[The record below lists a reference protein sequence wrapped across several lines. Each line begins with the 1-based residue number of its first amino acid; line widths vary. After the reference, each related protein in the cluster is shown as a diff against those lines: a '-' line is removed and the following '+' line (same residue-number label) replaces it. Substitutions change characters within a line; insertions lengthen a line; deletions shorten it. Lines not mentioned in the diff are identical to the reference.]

1 MADVVVHPDG
11 SQEEELVRRSAFSRG
26 CSSLDA
32 WLQNTSQAILNHFLW
47 ISLIVISTILLLIG
61 PPVQIFM
68 PCTAKQTMDILYF
81 LGFFIFV
88 IDMIFHCYL
97 DPRYFPWGP
106 CHIINRSELRKSY
119 LQNSLGSFSFW
130 CDFLSTICF
139 LSEISFLGLGLGLR
153 HDLKTETIILQNLGF
168 PTTQD
173 FSSAMKNFNGYIKR
187 SNVPS
192 IILILKTARV
202 ARLAPATTVV
212 NLSAKLNLYWYLM
225 RLTPCFCWRAYLKR
239 REDSNR
245 VNKELKVTNNL
256 SKKRPSWGATRAYIQ
271 ATSEREKKMKEKGK
285 IVYVRYKLGKWLEYT
300 LRFLRILPN
309 TNIELNRQ
317 IAATRIQR
325 VWRNRHIE
333 YMELRSEKG
342 DGSQAWS
349 AHDAG
354 TTLRVTNLSES
365 NHESKA
371 ELLNDQNNDGNRR
384 ILRKRRDKK
393 GDPSQI
399 GSKMSEITG
408 QRVAI
413 FLLFSLLLVLIF
425 TYTENNSTNASTMV
439 LLHGQT
445 TSTDQNLL
453 AFRAV
458 DTARRS
464 TIPLLYY
471 YTYTSSKY
479 NTNLEFSFEENAD
492 VCEWE
497 KQNITVTNKHGTSTG
512 LFSRQEKIH
521 QNAKVELI
529 LLLFFLL
536 IWFFGVAAFA
546 GPITSLVIKPIER
559 AVELLSQLVTDPL
572 GYRNT
577 LHYKTFCLEAD
588 QNASKGRWSREVLKG
603 METEFLMSTIDR
615 IGSLMKVGFGS
626 AGVQIIRNNL
636 QKGQSKDTLEFNSQG
651 SIVSCI
657 FLFCDIRGFTDATE
671 CLQEEVFVFT
681 NRVAAVVHSICNSY
695 AGSANKNIG
704 DAFLVSWK
712 LDNDSARTQ
721 HQADKALLSVVKIC
735 IALHHDYY
743 YVKTMTDHARSA
755 LINKLKDRPG
765 PTVQLGFGL
774 HAGKAVEGAIGSN
787 RKIDATYVA
796 EAVETSEY
804 LETSTK
810 KYKTLMMMSDSF
822 HRLLT
827 LTSRRRCRKIDQITF
842 DTEDDEFHEEDICN
856 QGNLMELFTYDID
869 VDALWDDTRIDD
881 DGENRLSD
889 SDDSAEISS
898 SKRGKM
904 DSNLL
909 KHWGSE
915 KIGTSTRNSTD
926 GTRSGS
932 LDSQGDNQNMMAI
945 AAAAAKALRNGP
957 ISDHTKATEHGA
969 SDTQGSKKSRKKPEL
984 VLPTGPA
991 LYSENIW
998 LQADMRRIR
1007 RRYTTD
1013 WFSTFKSGLQKYYAK
1028 DWSEAKSCFEAIL
1041 DRFED
1046 GPSNYFLGEMKK
1058 YNGVPP
1064 PDFKAFGKG

>member
-1 MADVVVHPDG
+1 
-11 SQEEELVRRSAFSRG
+11 
-26 CSSLDA
+26 
-32 WLQNTSQAILNHFLW
+32 
-47 ISLIVISTILLLIG
+47 
-61 PPVQIFM
+61 
-68 PCTAKQTMDILYF
+68 
-81 LGFFIFV
+81 
-88 IDMIFHCYL
+88 
-97 DPRYFPWGP
+97 
-106 CHIINRSELRKSY
+106 
-119 LQNSLGSFSFW
+119 
-130 CDFLSTICF
+130 
-139 LSEISFLGLGLGLR
+139 
-153 HDLKTETIILQNLGF
+153 
-168 PTTQD
+168 
-173 FSSAMKNFNGYIKR
+173 
-187 SNVPS
+187 
-192 IILILKTARV
+192 
-202 ARLAPATTVV
+202 
-212 NLSAKLNLYWYLM
+212 
-225 RLTPCFCWRAYLKR
+225 
-239 REDSNR
+239 
-245 VNKELKVTNNL
+245 
-256 SKKRPSWGATRAYIQ
+256 
-271 ATSEREKKMKEKGK
+271 
-285 IVYVRYKLGKWLEYT
+285 
-300 LRFLRILPN
+300 
-309 TNIELNRQ
+309 
-317 IAATRIQR
+317 
-325 VWRNRHIE
+325 
-333 YMELRSEKG
+333 MELRSEKG
-342 DGSQAWS
+342 EGSQAWS

-354 TTLRVTNLSES
+354 TSLRVTNLSES

-371 ELLNDQNNDGNRR
+371 ELLYDQNDVGNRR
-384 ILRKRRDKK
+384 ILRKRRDKRE
-393 GDPSQI
+393 DPSQI

-425 TYTENNSTNASTMV
+425 TYTENDSTIASTMV

-445 TSTDQNLL
+445 TTTDQKLL

-464 TIPLLYY
+464 TIPTLCYY
-471 YTYTSSKY
+471 SYTSSKY
-479 NTNLEFSFEENAD
+479 NTNLELVFEDNLGLS
-492 VCEWE
+492 EWE
-497 KQNITVTNKHGTSTG
+497 KQNITVTNKFGTSTG
-512 LFSRQEKIH
+512 LFNKQELIY
-521 QNAKVELI
+521 QSARVELV
-529 LLLFFLL
+529 LLVFFLL

-546 GPITSLVIKPIER
+546 GPIMSLVIIPIER
-559 AVELLSQLVTDPL
+559 AVKLLSQLVMDPL

-577 LHYKTFCLEAD
+577 LQYKTFLLEAD

-636 QKGQSKDTLEFNSQG
+636 QKGQSKDTLILSSQG

-712 LDNDSARTQ
+712 LDNDSAPTQ
-721 HQADKALLSVVKIC
+721 YQADKALLSVVKIC
-735 IALHHDYY
+735 IALHHNDYY
-743 YVKTMTDHARSA
+743 VETMSDHAKSA
-755 LINKLKDRPG
+755 LLNKLKDRPG

-774 HAGKAVEGAIGSN
+774 HAGKAVEGAIGST
-787 RKIDATYVA
+787 RKIDATYVS

-810 KYKTLMMMSDSF
+810 KYNVPMMMSDSF
-822 HRLLT
+822 HRLLK
-827 LTSRRRCRKIDQITF
+827 LTNRRRCRKIDQITF
-842 DTEDDEFHEEDICN
+842 DTEDDEFHEEDIYS

-881 DGENRLSD
+881 DGENSLSD

-898 SKRGKM
+898 SKRGKA
-904 DSNLL
+904 DSTLL
-909 KHWGSE
+909 KHRGSE
-915 KIGTSTRNSTD
+915 KFGTSTQNSTD
-926 GTRSGS
+926 GARSGS
-932 LDSQGDNQNMMAI
+932 LNSQGDNQNMMAI

-957 ISDHTKATEHGA
+957 ISDNTKATEHGK

-1013 WFSTFKSGLQKYYAK
+1013 MFSTFKSGLQKYYAK

-1046 GPSNYFLGEMKK
+1046 GPSNYFLGEMRK

>member
-1 MADVVVHPDG
+1 
-11 SQEEELVRRSAFSRG
+11 
-26 CSSLDA
+26 
-32 WLQNTSQAILNHFLW
+32 
-47 ISLIVISTILLLIG
+47 
-61 PPVQIFM
+61 
-68 PCTAKQTMDILYF
+68 
-81 LGFFIFV
+81 
-88 IDMIFHCYL
+88 
-97 DPRYFPWGP
+97 
-106 CHIINRSELRKSY
+106 
-119 LQNSLGSFSFW
+119 
-130 CDFLSTICF
+130 
-139 LSEISFLGLGLGLR
+139 
-153 HDLKTETIILQNLGF
+153 
-168 PTTQD
+168 
-173 FSSAMKNFNGYIKR
+173 
-187 SNVPS
+187 
-192 IILILKTARV
+192 
-202 ARLAPATTVV
+202 
-212 NLSAKLNLYWYLM
+212 
-225 RLTPCFCWRAYLKR
+225 
-239 REDSNR
+239 
-245 VNKELKVTNNL
+245 
-256 SKKRPSWGATRAYIQ
+256 
-271 ATSEREKKMKEKGK
+271 
-285 IVYVRYKLGKWLEYT
+285 

-325 VWRNRHIE
+325 VWRSRHTE

-342 DGSQAWS
+342 EGSQAWS

-354 TTLRVTNLSES
+354 TSLRVTNLSES

-371 ELLNDQNNDGNRR
+371 ELLYDQNDVGNRR
-384 ILRKRRDKK
+384 ILRKRRDKRE
-393 GDPSQI
+393 DPSQI

-425 TYTENNSTNASTMV
+425 TYTENDSTIASTMV

-445 TSTDQNLL
+445 TTTDQKLL

-464 TIPLLYY
+464 TIPTLCYY
-471 YTYTSSKY
+471 SYTSSKY
-479 NTNLEFSFEENAD
+479 NTNLELVFEDNLGLS
-492 VCEWE
+492 EWE
-497 KQNITVTNKHGTSTG
+497 KQNITVTNKFGTSTG
-512 LFSRQEKIH
+512 LFNKQELIY
-521 QNAKVELI
+521 QSARVELV
-529 LLLFFLL
+529 LLVFFLL

-546 GPITSLVIKPIER
+546 GPIMSLVIIPIER
-559 AVELLSQLVTDPL
+559 AVKLLSQLVMDPL

-577 LHYKTFCLEAD
+577 LQYKTFLLEAD

-636 QKGQSKDTLEFNSQG
+636 QKGQSKDTLILSSQG

-712 LDNDSARTQ
+712 LDNDSAPTQ
-721 HQADKALLSVVKIC
+721 YQADKALLSVVKIC
-735 IALHHDYY
+735 IALHHNDYY
-743 YVKTMTDHARSA
+743 VETMSDHAKSA
-755 LINKLKDRPG
+755 LLNKLKDRPG

-774 HAGKAVEGAIGSN
+774 HAGKAVEGAIGST
-787 RKIDATYVA
+787 RKIDATYVS

-810 KYKTLMMMSDSF
+810 KYNVPMMMSDSF
-822 HRLLT
+822 HRLLK
-827 LTSRRRCRKIDQITF
+827 LTNRRRCRKIDQITF
-842 DTEDDEFHEEDICN
+842 DTEDDEFHEEDIYS

-881 DGENRLSD
+881 DGENSLSD

-898 SKRGKM
+898 SKRGKA

-909 KHWGSE
+909 KHRGSE
-915 KIGTSTRNSTD
+915 KFGTSTQNSTD
-926 GTRSGS
+926 GARSGS
-932 LDSQGDNQNMMAI
+932 LNSQGDNQNMMAI

-957 ISDHTKATEHGA
+957 ISDNTKATEHGK

-1013 WFSTFKSGLQKYYAK
+1013 MFSTFKSGLQKYYAK

-1046 GPSNYFLGEMKK
+1046 GPSNYFLGEMRK